1 MVNEKYMEITLEEE
15 IFTYT
20 SYARD
25 LKLSK
30 ETENALSGK
39 RSKAGKA
46 KIKSEEF
53 EKCKQDGKC
62 YKCFKEG
69 FDVKYKECAKHNKN
83 LIERTVSTKTVSIV
97 SKAPYLDYENA
108 CTATMDISEMN
119 MH

>member
-39 RSKAGKA
+39 RSKAGRA
-46 KIKSEEF
+46 KVKSEEF
-53 EKCKQDGKC
+53 ENASK
-62 YKCFKEG
+62 KEN
-69 FDVKYKECAKHNKN
+69 VTNVLKIIK
-83 LIERTVSTKTVSIV
+83 
-97 SKAPYLDYENA
+97 
-108 CTATMDISEMN
+108 
-119 MH
+119 